1 METEY
6 IPYATREQIK
16 DESLHPILNYIERV
30 LAWDIKFQYTDS
42 ETWIIWS
49 KDYEHIIVCERGI
62 VNISM
67 CNRWKKRF
75 HTSTHKDVL
84 LELYSSLLPVI
95 RNKSK

>member
-42 ETWIIWS
+42 ETWII
-49 KDYEHIIVCERGI
+49 
-62 VNISM
+62 
-67 CNRWKKRF
+67 
-75 HTSTHKDVL
+75 
-84 LELYSSLLPVI
+84 
-95 RNKSK
+95 